1 MLATLPQKR
10 GLKTIRNASKRGAP
24 HAPDIATA
32 LPLAG
37 CWQLKAGASEKT
49 AEKRPFCSTESG
61 KTNIFW
67 YIQANPKSTNRPP
80 LSEGG
85 GTSLEGVIDPIRYAP
100 QNPPISDKKSP
111 RKRAG
116 TSSRG
121 LFERPKTEIF
131 PGGNPRAEE
140 SPPLPPLSKIGE
152 IGCFP
157 LISAVFTESPI
168 WGGTGQDSR
177 FVSTLFPKPLARGLR
192 AVPSFGRL
200 HGLAVLPV
208 WIILSRKPIS
218 SRRHKAVSSTL
229 STQSV

>member
-1 MLATLPQKR
+1 VRPPVSQDRQNIEKPAPVNPLREVWKGGRVCLSPPVSGDWSTRTKRLSTGFNSRTPGELMKVYQKPTIRQIIDSGSGGESGNLLSTLPQKT
-10 GLKTIRNASKRGAP
+10 GSLSNSKCFQKGCAARARYCHSVTP
-24 HAPDIATA
+24 
-32 LPLAG
+32 AG

-61 KTNIFW
+61 KTNILG

-100 QNPPISDKKSP
+100 RNPPISDKKSP

-140 SPPLPPLSKIGE
+140 SPPYPPY
-152 IGCFP
+152 
-157 LISAVFTESPI
+157 
-168 WGGTGQDSR
+168 
-177 FVSTLFPKPLARGLR
+177 
-192 AVPSFGRL
+192 
-200 HGLAVLPV
+200 
-208 WIILSRKPIS
+208 RK
-218 SRRHKAVSSTL
+218 
-229 STQSV
+229 